1 MILGSGITILV
12 IQSYNPVNTTMTLDG
27 NISTTAS
34 IVGLPGPADLAY
46 NVTLFNKQNLTS
58 GHHTLNVALVDYIYR
73 NGTTMGSLLRFDYAA
88 VNDTPS
94 SVSAPL
100 SGNGSTDTSH
110 SQ

>member
-1 MILGSGITILV
+1 M
-12 IQSYNPVNTTMTLDG
+12 
-27 NISTTAS
+27 
-34 IVGLPGPADLAY
+34 
-46 NVTLFNKQNLTS
+46 QNLAS
-58 GHHTLNVALVDYIYR
+58 EHHTLNVALVDYIYR

-88 VNDTPS
+88 VNDTVSPS